1 MLIKVK
7 KKIAEIDFI
16 GNEKLSDKTLR
27 KAMKDTKQ
35 KNFFRILKASKFIK
49 AKYKT
54 DLEKVIASY
63 KEKGYR
69 DARILSDTIT
79 YLKDENALSIKIN
92 VEEGNKYYFGDI
104 KF

>member
-1 MLIKVK
+1 MKDNK
-7 KKIAEIDFI
+7 
-16 GNEKLSDKTLR
+16 KTLSY
-27 KAMKDTKQ
+27 TES
-35 KNFFRILKASKFIK
+35 IEIHK

-79 YLKDENALSIKIN
+79 YLKGENALSIKIN
-92 VEEGNKYYFGDI
+92 VEEGNKTILETSSFRKHCLFRSI
-104 KF
+104 TE

>member
-1 MLIKVK
+1 
-7 KKIAEIDFI
+7 
-16 GNEKLSDKTLR
+16 
-27 KAMKDTKQ
+27 MKDTKE